1 MKHKP
6 NDFLIGCVGIAIVV
20 ALSVFAGGL
29 KILIYGGWAISCG
42 LLIFLLLKVK
52 RTGAAILAIILLP
65 SLLLRNFMP
74 KKLRIQL
81 EEAKTK
87 ALDNAAPR
95 P

>member
-6 NDFLIGCVGIAIVV
+6 NDFLIGCVVIAIVM
-20 ALSVFAGGL
+20 ALSMFTGGL
-29 KILIYGGWAISCG
+29 KVLIYGGWAISCG

-52 RTGAAILAIILLP
+52 RTGTTILAIILLP
-65 SLLLRNFMP
+65 SLLLRNFLP
-74 KKLRIQL
+74 KKFRIQL

-87 ALDNAAPR
+87 AIDSAALR